1 MRAHLEVNGIWRAR
15 FERLFDRDDDEKLAV
30 ASNWQQLYKWQR
42 ASISYTDGRAFDEHL
57 DHMIYM
63 DTGMYGIKKVIPT
76 RDVLFVLD
84 NSGAVR
90 DGHGRVGPWHTVECG
105 RHCDGCVERHQ
116 HQRNSLFVLSQSDSL
131 RSERPRLIDFHR
143 WEQVKDDVYLPATLF
158 DFEKKLRHWHP
169 TGAPRSGDKV
179 DVFRIEDG

>member
-105 RHCDGCVERHQ
+105 RHCDGCVDTSTSTQFALCPVPIGFTPVRATSADRFPSLGAGQGRCISARH
-116 HQRNSLFVLSQSDSL
+116 FV
-131 RSERPRLIDFHR
+131 RF
-143 WEQVKDDVYLPATLF
+143 
-158 DFEKKLRHWHP
+158 
-169 TGAPRSGDKV
+169 
-179 DVFRIEDG
+179 

>member
-116 HQRNSLFVLSQSDSL
+116 NQRHSLFVLSQIGFTPIRATSVDRFPSL
-131 RSERPRLIDFHR
+131 GAGQGRCLSARHFVRFRE
-143 WEQVKDDVYLPATLF
+143 ETATLAS
-158 DFEKKLRHWHP
+158 DWGTAKWRQS
-169 TGAPRSGDKV
+169 R
-179 DVFRIEDG
+179 RISH